1 MTFSLMRRDG
11 DVVVVRERDGKVMS
25 RHKDRVKALRHLRV
39 LFSLTKASFGGDR
52 SAAGR
57 YAAEQ
62 RWKNHQKKEGGKE
75 KKPFVTSAL
84 RNQLSLSRDALK
96 NFENNGGSLRRYPD
110 VLSKEDDK
118 ALSAEITKLWLQ
130 ADKFGRR
137 LEESSDFSEEMKAKK
152 LTAVAR
158 TQEAARLAELA
169 LEAMKKPPFDERW
182 KQELVVARDRNGELT
197 GLMLVQ
203 NGMDENTEK
212 MMMMGSNSSVDVTGR
227 GMEISYLVSFQ
238 TQKGMGSALFGQALK
253 DAAGKNVVQISLEW
267 TAKSKPFWTRIGF
280 DRQYLS
286 SSMNA
291 ILNVRVDEI
300 ATLLA

>member
-1 MTFSLMRRDG
+1 MADLGFIADLWFDRSEEPNKPMRLVDII
-11 DVVVVRERDGKVMS
+11 
-25 RHKDRVKALRHLRV
+25 
-39 LFSLTKASFGGDR
+39 KASFGGDR

-62 RWKNHQKKEGGKE
+62 RWKNHQKKKE
-75 KKPFVTSAL
+75 DKKGIFVSSAL

-96 NFENNGGSLRRYPD
+96 NFENDGGSLRRYPD

-169 LEAMKKPPFDERW
+169 LEAMGKPPFDERW

-203 NGMDENTEK
+203 IGMDENTEK

-227 GMEISYLVSFQ
+227 GMEIAYLVSFQ

-291 ILNVRVDEI
+291 FLNVRVDEI
-300 ATLLA
+300 ATLLV

>member
-1 MTFSLMRRDG
+1 MADLGFIADLWFDRSEEPNKPMRLVDII
-11 DVVVVRERDGKVMS
+11 
-25 RHKDRVKALRHLRV
+25 
-39 LFSLTKASFGGDR
+39 KASFGGDR

-62 RWKNHQKKEGGKE
+62 RWKNHQKKKE
-75 KKPFVTSAL
+75 DKKGIFVSSAL

-96 NFENNGGSLRRYPD
+96 NFENDVGSLRRYPD

-169 LEAMKKPPFDERW
+169 LEAMGKPPFDERW

-203 NGMDENTEK
+203 IGMDENTEK

-227 GMEISYLVSFQ
+227 GMEIAYLVSFQ

-291 ILNVRVDEI
+291 FLNVRVDEI
-300 ATLLA
+300 ATLLV